1 MGALQPPKL
10 RLERGWQLAPC
21 CQLLLL
27 EVLPPRHSSCT
38 GQEAPCLSHRPK
50 KPHTESTP
58 AISQAGVH
66 PHPSRHTEA
75 SRVTGRVSYDKNFP
89 IMKVWFLS
97 PKKKC
102 LEHLRSVVL
111 PTPSENLKPNQQIRQ
126 CQEEVD
132 VGSRPRTALR
142 GWGWGRVSTSDGRA
156 SREGACFFGHVSF
169 LCRTLGVKSNPGK
182 GNLFPAAP
190 PQ

>member
-1 MGALQPPKL
+1 MSAAVTRSATSSATAAAGARKPH
-10 RLERGWQLAPC
+10 A
-21 CQLLLL
+21 
-27 EVLPPRHSSCT
+27 S
-38 GQEAPCLSHRPK
+38 ANRPE

-75 SRVTGRVSYDKNFP
+75 PRVTGRVSYDKNFP

-102 LEHLRSVVL
+102 LEHLRSMVL
-111 PTPSENLKPNQQIRQ
+111 PTPSENLKPSQQIGQ

-132 VGSRPRTALR
+132 LDEPPEKEPVFLVTCPSFAELWGLSQIREREIFSQQLRPNDSGQGGRSRTVDRELLLPPALQ
-142 GWGWGRVSTSDGRA
+142 G
-156 SREGACFFGHVSF
+156 
-169 LCRTLGVKSNPGK
+169 L
-182 GNLFPAAP
+182 
-190 PQ
+190 